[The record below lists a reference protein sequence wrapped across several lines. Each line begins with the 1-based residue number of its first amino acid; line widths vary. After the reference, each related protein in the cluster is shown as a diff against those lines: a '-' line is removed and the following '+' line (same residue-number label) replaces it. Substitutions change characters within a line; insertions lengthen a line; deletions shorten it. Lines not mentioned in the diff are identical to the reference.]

1 MPGRLTVCPTPIGNL
16 EDLSPRARRTLAE
29 ADLVACEDTRRAG
42 RLYERLEIPRPRFVS
57 NHEGNEAERATQ
69 LAQQIE
75 RGARVVLISD
85 AGTPAI
91 SDPGYR
97 LIRTCIERDLEVE
110 VLPGPSAVTTALVAS
125 GLPVDRWRFEG
136 FLPRRAGELERV
148 LRSAETVVA
157 FESPRRLPD
166 SLAALAALA
175 PNRPAAVC
183 RELTKLHE
191 EVARG
196 TLGRAGA
203 AIPRRGQGRDRG
215 GGGAGRLQRE
225 RPRHRLRRRCP
236 AAPGPVR
243 RPAAGRRQRRRGA
256 DGDAGER
263 PLQGAHRPRA
273 ARVGRAGW
281 LRARPRVNAVLRAH
295 FLGYCAV

>member
-1 MPGRLTVCPTPIGNL
+1 VAGRLTVCPTPIGNV
-16 EDLSPRARRTLAE
+16 EDLSPRARRALAE

-42 RLYERLEIPRPRFVS
+42 RLYERLDIERPRFVS
-57 NHEGNEAERATQ
+57 NHEGNEAERAVQ
-69 LAQQIE
+69 LAQQVE

-91 SDPGYR
+91 SDPGFP
-97 LIRTCIERDLEVE
+97 LIRACIERDLEVE

-125 GLPVDRWRFEG
+125 GLPAHRWRFEG

-148 LRSAETVVA
+148 LHSAETVVA

-196 TLGRAGA
+196 PLGELA
-203 AIPRRGQGRDRG
+203 RRFRNQVKGEIVVVIAPAQS
-215 GGGAGRLQRE
+215 GAGGTDLAFAVDA
-225 RPRHRLRRRCP
+225 LRRL
-236 AAPGPVR
+236 V
-243 RPAAGRRQRRRGA
+243 QSGA
-256 DGDAGER
+256 
-263 PLQGAHRPRA
+263 RPRA
-273 ARVGRAGW
+273 AAAVVAALTGTRANDLYRELTGRD
-281 LRARPRVNAVLRAH
+281 PRE
-295 FLGYCAV
+295 

>member
-1 MPGRLTVCPTPIGNL
+1 MAGRLTVCPTPIGNV
-16 EDLSPRARRTLAE
+16 EDLSPRARRALAE

-42 RLYERLEIPRPRFVS
+42 RLYERLDIERPRFVS
-57 NHEGNEAERATQ
+57 NHEGNEAERAVQ
-69 LAQQIE
+69 LAQQVE

-91 SDPGYR
+91 SDPGFP
-97 LIRTCIERDLEVE
+97 LIRACIERDLEVE

-125 GLPVDRWRFEG
+125 GLPAHRWRFEG

-148 LRSAETVVA
+148 LHSAETVVA

-196 TLGRAGA
+196 PLGELA
-203 AIPRRGQGRDRG
+203 RRFRDQVKG
-215 GGGAGRLQRE
+215 EIVVVIAPAQSGAGGTDLAFAVDA
-225 RPRHRLRRRCP
+225 LRRL
-236 AAPGPVR
+236 V
-243 RPAAGRRQRRRGA
+243 QSGA
-256 DGDAGER
+256 
-263 PLQGAHRPRA
+263 RPRA
-273 ARVGRAGW
+273 AAAVVAALTGTRANDLYRELTGRD
-281 LRARPRVNAVLRAH
+281 PRE
-295 FLGYCAV
+295 